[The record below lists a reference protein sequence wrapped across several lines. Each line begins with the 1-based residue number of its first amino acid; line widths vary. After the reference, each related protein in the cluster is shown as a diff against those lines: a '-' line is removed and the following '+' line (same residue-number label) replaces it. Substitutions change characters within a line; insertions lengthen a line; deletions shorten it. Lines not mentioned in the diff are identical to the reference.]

1 MPHIGKVRPDLL
13 QKLVYPRLG
22 ARRREVL
29 VGPQFGVDNAIIRVG
44 NGRVMAITTDPL
56 SSIPALGFED
66 SAWLSVHLLASD
78 ITTSGFPPAY
88 AILDFNLPP
97 QMTDEEFKTYWIS
110 LEKEFSQL
118 GTMIVGGHTGRFE
131 GCDYTVIGAGT
142 LMATGSEK
150 KFVSSNMARVGDHL
164 IVTKSAALA
173 SSAILSRVFP
183 ETIEKMHGS
192 RFLRRA
198 QRLFHRISTV
208 HDALSLAAAGVRE
221 KGVSAMHD
229 ATEGGVLGGIYEML
243 TASKVGGMIQKESI
257 PIAPEAEGICKQFGI
272 DPYISLSEGALIAS
286 VHADK
291 VEAALQEL
299 DRRGITASDVGET
312 LEMKR
317 GVRLQ
322 TMGTS
327 SPLSYPRND
336 PYWNAFW
343 RAIKLGWR

>member
-1 MPHIGKVRPDLL
+1 MPRIGKVEPNLL
-13 QKLVYPRLG
+13 RNLVYPRLG
-22 ARRREVL
+22 AHRPEVL

-44 NGRVMAITTDPL
+44 NGQVMAITTDPL

-88 AILDFNLPP
+88 AVLDFNLPP
-97 QMTDEEFKTYWIS
+97 QMTDEEFKTYWNS

-118 GTMIVGGHTGRFE
+118 GAMIVGGHTGRFE

-142 LMATGSEK
+142 LIATGSEK
-150 KFVSSNMARVGDHL
+150 KFLSSSMARVGDHL

-198 QRLFHRISTV
+198 QGLFHRISTV
-208 HDALSLAAAGVRE
+208 RDALSLASTGVRE

-243 TASKVGGMIQKESI
+243 TASKVGGMIQKEAI
-257 PIAPEAEGICKQFGI
+257 PITPEAEDICKQFGI

-286 VHADK
+286 IHPDR
-291 VEAALQEL
+291 VEAALREL
-299 DRRGITASDVGET
+299 NRRGITASDVGEIV
-312 LEMKR
+312 EMKN
-317 GVRLQ
+317 GISLQ
-322 TMGTS
+322 MMGTS
-327 SPLSYPRND
+327 LSLNYPKND

-343 RAIKLGWR
+343 KAVKLGWR